1 MKKIIVIAILFLTIA
16 SVIFDFK
23 TFAGKDFKKEVAFE
37 IDTIKEI
44 YIN

>member
-1 MKKIIVIAILFLTIA
+1 MKKIIVITIA
-16 SVIFDFK
+16 SVIFGFK
-23 TFAGKDFKKEVAFE
+23 TFAGKEFKKEVAFE